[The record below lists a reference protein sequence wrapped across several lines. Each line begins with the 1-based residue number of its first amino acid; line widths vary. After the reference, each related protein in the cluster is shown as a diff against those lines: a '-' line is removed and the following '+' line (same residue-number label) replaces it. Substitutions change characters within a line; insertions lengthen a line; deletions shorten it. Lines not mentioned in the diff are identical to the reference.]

1 MSVAQRAEELRRE
14 LREANHRYY
23 VLDAPTLSDAE
34 YDRLFRELAELEEAH
49 PELRTP
55 DSPTQ
60 RVGAQ
65 PSEKFAKVQHRRP
78 MMSLANVMSE
88 EELAEFDARV
98 HRLLGDAPVAYVFE
112 PKLDGLAVTLT
123 YENGRFVQGATRGDG
138 QFGED
143 VTANLKTIKSVPLQ
157 LQPGA
162 PSLLEARGEVF
173 ISKADFARLNAER
186 EAAGE
191 PTFVNPR
198 NSAAGSLRQLDPR
211 ETAKRP
217 LSIFFYDVGE
227 TGELRF
233 SSHWDKLAKL
243 KELGLRTNPENKLAR
258 SLDEIRAF
266 YADLLRRRH
275 DVAYEIDGSV
285 VKVDDE
291 DQRRRLGAVSRTPR
305 WAVAYKFPAEEEATT
320 VEDIQVSV
328 GRTGALTPVA
338 FLTPVHV
345 GGVTVARATLH
356 NEEEVRRKDVRK
368 GDRIFLRRA
377 GDVIPEIVRV
387 IAEARPPQG
396 LPEFRMPT
404 HCPACGAEVHREGA
418 ITRCTNLS
426 CPAQLHGR
434 LRHFA
439 SRGAMDVEGLGDQTC
454 SQLVERGL
462 VKTPADLYALT
473 REQWLGLE
481 RMGDKSVD
489 NLLGALE
496 RSKKT
501 SLRRFID
508 ALGIRQV
515 GEATA
520 RALALQFQTVERL
533 MDAALDDLQA
543 VRDVGPEVAQQIY
556 DFTQTAENRDA
567 VRRLL
572 AAGIHPAPEVVE
584 ARGPFAGK
592 TVVLTGSLTA
602 LSREQA
608 KAEIERRGGRVSGS
622 VSRKTDLVV
631 AGEDSGSKL
640 KKAAELGV
648 RVVDE
653 AAFRALLQEGQ
664 P

>member
-1 MSVAQRAEELRRE
+1 MTVAPRVEELRKQ
-14 LREANHRYY
+14 LREANYRYY

-34 YDRLFRELAELEEAH
+34 YDRLFRELSELESAH
-49 PELRTP
+49 PELRAP

-65 PSEKFAKVQHRRP
+65 PSDKFAKVQHRRP

-88 EELAEFDARV
+88 EELVEFDGRV
-98 HRLLGDAPVAYVFE
+98 RRLLGDDPVTYVFE

-123 YENGRFVQGATRGDG
+123 YERGRLVQGATRGDG

-143 VTANLKTIKSVPLQ
+143 VTANLRTIKSVPLQ
-157 LQPGA
+157 LEHGA
-162 PSLLEARGEVF
+162 PSILEARGEVF
-173 ISKADFARLNAER
+173 IRKADFAKLNAER

-217 LSIFFYDVGE
+217 LSIFFYDVGD
-227 TGELRF
+227 TGDLVF
-233 SSHWDKLAKL
+233 TSHWDKLAKL
-243 KELGLRTNPENKLAR
+243 RELGLRVNPENQR
-258 SLDEIRAF
+258 CESLDAVRAR
-266 YADLLRRRH
+266 YRDLLSRRH
-275 DVAYEIDGSV
+275 EIPYEIDGSV
-285 VKVDDE
+285 VKVDSE

-305 WAVAYKFPAEEEATT
+305 WAIAYKFPAEEEATT
-320 VEDIQVSV
+320 VEQIAVSV

-345 GGVTVARATLH
+345 GGVTVSRATLH
-356 NEEEVRRKDVRK
+356 NEEEVRRKDVRV
-368 GDRIFLRRA
+368 GDRVFLRRA

-387 IAEARPPQG
+387 IVEARPPEG
-396 LPEFRMPT
+396 LPEFKMPS
-404 HCPACGAEVHREGA
+404 HCPACGAEAHREGA
-418 ITRCTNLS
+418 ITRCSNLS

-439 SRGAMDVEGLGDQTC
+439 SRGAMDIEGLGDQTC
-454 SQLVERGL
+454 SQLVGRGL

-473 REQWLGLE
+473 REQWLALE

-489 NLLGALE
+489 NLLAALE
-496 RSKKT
+496 SSKQT
-501 SLRRFID
+501 SLRRFIY
-508 ALGIRQV
+508 ALGIRLV

-520 RALALQFQTVERL
+520 RALALQFGAVARL
-533 MDAALDDLQA
+533 FAATLDGLQG
-543 VRDVGPEVAQQIY
+543 VRDVGPEVAQQIF

-567 VRRLL
+567 VDRLL
-572 AAGIHPAPEVVE
+572 QAGVHPAPEVVQ
-584 ARGPFAGK
+584 AGGPFAGK
-592 TVVLTGSLTA
+592 TVVLTGSLST
-602 LSREQA
+602 LSREDA

-622 VSRKTDLVV
+622 VSRQTDLVV
-631 AGEDSGSKL
+631 AGEEAGTKL
-640 KKAAELGV
+640 NKAKELGV
-648 RVVDE
+648 RIVDE
-653 AAFRALLQEGQ
+653 SAFRALLAER